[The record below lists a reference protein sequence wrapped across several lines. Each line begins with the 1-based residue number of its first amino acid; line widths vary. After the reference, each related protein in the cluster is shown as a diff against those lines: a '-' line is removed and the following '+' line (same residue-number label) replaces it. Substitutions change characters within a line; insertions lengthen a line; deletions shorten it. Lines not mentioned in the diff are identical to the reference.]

1 MIKVLFYFNASRQ
14 GTFLDAIF
22 WMRLS
27 HQIVCMH
34 GRAWLLH
41 YLFLIV
47 GVVGKWGM
55 VNPLKYI

>member
-1 MIKVLFYFNASRQ
+1 MIKILFYFNASRQ

-22 WMRLS
+22 WIWLS
-27 HQIVCMH
+27 HQTVRMH

-41 YLFLIV
+41 YLFLRV
-47 GVVGKWGM
+47 GVVGEWGM